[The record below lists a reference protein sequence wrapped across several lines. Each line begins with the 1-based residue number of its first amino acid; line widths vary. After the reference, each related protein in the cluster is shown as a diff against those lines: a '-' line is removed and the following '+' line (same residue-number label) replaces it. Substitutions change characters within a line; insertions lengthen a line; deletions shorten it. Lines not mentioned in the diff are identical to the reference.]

1 MGNPKPFRVVVWGA
15 GSWGTA
21 LAVLLARN
29 GADVTLCGRT
39 CGDVSALGSDHENR
53 RYLPGCEIP
62 ANVTFGLIGDRH
74 EPFDLAVMAV
84 PSDGVAETAQQTVGL
99 APVVVIASKGLDPAT
114 GDVLS
119 ALVERADP
127 CATVAGLSGPNLA
140 VEIVRGV
147 PTVAVAACPDAAV
160 ADAVA
165 RAFNSPWF
173 RVYTSDDL
181 VGVELAGALKN
192 VLAIGA
198 GLSDGLGYG
207 DNTKAALV
215 ARGLNEMTRLGAAS
229 GARPETFFGIAGVG
243 DLFATANSRL
253 SRNYRV
259 GHALGEGKTLAQALA
274 EIGQV
279 AEGVGT
285 ARAARHLAELRGV
298 ELPIHR
304 AIAEVID
311 GTFDPRHAV
320 SLLMDRLPRRETWP
334 GVTIEASES
343 PLTTSAPQNHA

>member
-1 MGNPKPFRVVVWGA
+1 MTSRSADAPLRAVVWGA

-29 GADVTLCGRT
+29 GAHVTLCGRT
-39 CGDVSALGSDHENR
+39 VADVSALDAEHENR

-62 ANVTFGLIGDRH
+62 PSVEFGRIGHVTPG
-74 EPFDLAVMAV
+74 FDLAVMAV
-84 PSDGVAETAQQTVGL
+84 PSEGVADTAMQTVGL
-99 APVVVIASKGLDPAT
+99 APVVVMASKGLDPET

-119 ALVERADP
+119 TLVERADP
-127 CATVAGLSGPNLA
+127 QAVVAAVSGPNLA

-147 PTVAVAACPDAAV
+147 PTVAVAACPDSNV

-165 RAFNSPWF
+165 RAFNAPWF

-198 GLSDGLGYG
+198 GLSDGLGFG

-215 ARGLNEMTRLGAAS
+215 ARGLNEMTRLGAAA

-259 GHALGEGKTLAQALA
+259 GYALGEGKTLAMALE

-285 ARAARHLAELRGV
+285 ARAARRLAHARGV
-298 ELPIHR
+298 ELPIHE
-304 AIAEVID
+304 AIAEVVD
-311 GTFDPRHAV
+311 GTRDPRVAV
-320 SLLMDRLPRRETWP
+320 SLLMDRLPKRETWP
-334 GVTIEASES
+334 GVTIQAAE
-343 PLTTSAPQNHA
+343 PAPHHAPN